1 MHGRRVVV
9 TGLGLVTPLATGVEG
24 TWTALLAGKSGVGP
38 ITRFDTGSLKTRIAA
53 EVKDFDPLSWMDRRE
68 ARRNDRYVHF
78 ALAAAEMAVRASG
91 LRIGPE
97 GGGQYPPERVGVI
110 IGSGIGGLASAE
122 AAHEKALRTGFDRLS
137 PLFVLEILSNTAAGL
152 VSIRFGARGPNYAPV
167 AACSSGAHAIGEALW
182 SIRSGR
188 TDAVIAGAAEA
199 AVTPLGIGG
208 FEAMNALSARN
219 ESPQKASRPFDR
231 ERDGFVLGEGAG
243 ILLLEEEE
251 HARRRGA
258 RILAE
263 VVGYAANANA
273 HHLTQPPED
282 GVQAARCIREA
293 LRDADLEPGQV
304 SYVNAHG
311 TSTPLNDVHETRA
324 LKAAFGEHAR
334 SVPVSSTKSMTGH
347 LLGAAG
353 STEAAYSVLTLL
365 HGVMPP
371 TINQEVPDPDC
382 DLDYIPNE
390 AREAKLETAM
400 SLSFGFGGTNTVL
413 IFARSDG
420 RRERAPGEP
429 SRRAAAG
436 EGG

>member
-97 GGGQYPPERVGVI
+97 GGGQVLPERVGVI

-293 LRDADLEPGQV
+293 LRDADSRTGPG
-304 SYVNAHG
+304 
-311 TSTPLNDVHETRA
+311 
-324 LKAAFGEHAR
+324 
-334 SVPVSSTKSMTGH
+334 
-347 LLGAAG
+347 
-353 STEAAYSVLTLL
+353 VL
-365 HGVMPP
+365 
-371 TINQEVPDPDC
+371 
-382 DLDYIPNE
+382 
-390 AREAKLETAM
+390 
-400 SLSFGFGGTNTVL
+400 
-413 IFARSDG
+413 
-420 RRERAPGEP
+420 RERPRHLDAPE
-429 SRRAAAG
+429 RRA
-436 EGG
+436 

>member
-1 MHGRRVVV
+1 
-9 TGLGLVTPLATGVEG
+9 
-24 TWTALLAGKSGVGP
+24 
-38 ITRFDTGSLKTRIAA
+38 
-53 EVKDFDPLSWMDRRE
+53 VKDFDPLAWMDRRE

-78 ALAAAEMAVRASG
+78 ALAGAEMAVRQSG

-97 GGGQYPPERVGVI
+97 DGQYSPDRVGVI

-219 ESPQKASRPFDR
+219 DAPDRASRPFDR
-231 ERDGFVLGEGAG
+231 QRDGFVLGEGAG
-243 ILLLEEEE
+243 ILVLEERE
-251 HARRRGA
+251 HALRRGA

-273 HHLTQPPED
+273 SHLTQPTED
-282 GVQAARCIREA
+282 AAEAALCITGA
-293 LRDADLEPGQV
+293 LRDAELGPHQI

-324 LKAAFGEHAR
+324 LKAALGAHAR

-353 STEAAYSVLTLL
+353 STEAVYCVLTLL
-365 HGVMPP
+365 RGVMPP
-371 TINQEVPDPDC
+371 TMNQEVPDPEC
-382 DLDYIPNE
+382 DLDYIPNQ
-390 AREAKLETAM
+390 AREAQVATAM

-413 IFARSDG
+413 IFAR
-420 RRERAPGEP
+420 A
-429 SRRAAAG
+429 
-436 EGG
+436 

>member
-1 MHGRRVVV
+1 MSVCRALLVVGMVRRRVVV
-9 TGLGLVTPLATGVEG
+9 TGLGLVTPLATGVEA
-24 TWTALLAGKSGVGP
+24 TWLALLAGKSGVGP
-38 ITRFDTGSLKTRIAA
+38 ITRFDPGSLRTRIAA
-53 EVKDFDPLSWMDRRE
+53 EVKVFDPLAWMDRRE

-78 ALAAAEMAVRASG
+78 ALAAAEMAVRQSG

-97 GGGQYPPERVGVI
+97 DGQYSPDRVGVI

-208 FEAMNALSARN
+208 FEAMNVLSARN
-219 ESPQKASRPFDR
+219 DAPARASRPFDR
-231 ERDGFVLGEGAG
+231 QRDGFVLGEGAG
-243 ILLLEEEE
+243 ILVLEDRE
-251 HARRRGA
+251 HALRRGA

-273 HHLTQPPED
+273 SHLTQPTED
-282 GVQAARCIREA
+282 AAEAAFCITGA
-293 LRDADLEPGQV
+293 LRDAELGPHQI

-324 LKAAFGEHAR
+324 LKGAFGAHAR

-353 STEAAYSVLTLL
+353 STEAAYCVLTLL

-371 TINQEVPDPDC
+371 TMNQEVPDPEC
-382 DLDYIPNE
+382 DLDYIPNQP
-390 AREAKLETAM
+390 REAQVATAM

-413 IFARSDG
+413 IFAR
-420 RRERAPGEP
+420 A
-429 SRRAAAG
+429 
-436 EGG
+436 